1 MLKSGPMPS
10 SNTIDTRE
18 FEFTPELIN
27 QLRADPIARQFE
39 SLGKQQRP
47 PNKAPDSPTLHTDQT

>member
-1 MLKSGPMPS
+1 MPS

-39 SLGKQQRP
+39 SPGKQQTPSEQSARFRDP
-47 PNKAPDSPTLHTDQT
+47 AY